1 MKSRKFKAVLAAVS
15 AIAVLAT
22 AMTGFAAAANVTTVT
37 TYGTGDKASV
47 EVTVTGA
54 TPNSEV
60 TYLVNTS
67 GNGVSNSKI
76 VYIDQKTASSSG
88 AVEFNYQFDKSVD
101 NGFDTTVTMGSGS
114 GDTFTGDLD
123 LGINEA
129 DSAAGTNCTIT
140 TKAYGEGD
148 LTKSVVVAANDGYE
162 IVEVKVDGDVQDLA
176 SGFVFNVAKNAE
188 VTAIAAPK
196 VSDAYAYPVVS
207 DVDPSTNVYTAIIK
221 AGGCFETGVYYGDVR
236 YPAAAKTGITGV
248 QVKLGDAELT
258 ANDFTTYFMTDAD
271 TMYKADGTEVE

>member
-22 AMTGFAAAANVTTVT
+22 AMTGFAATANVTTVT
-37 TYGTGDKASV
+37 TYGTGDKAAV
-47 EVTVTGA
+47 AVAVTGA

-114 GDTFTGDLD
+114 GDTFTGDLV

-148 LTKSVVVAANDGYE
+148 ATKNVVVAANDGYE
-162 IVEVKVDGDVQDLA
+162 IVEVKVNGVVQSLA
-176 SGFVFNVAKNAE
+176 SGFVFNVAKSAV
-188 VTAIAAPK
+188 VTAVAAPK
-196 VSDAYAYPVVS
+196 VGDAYAYPVVS
-207 DVDPSTNVYTAIIK
+207 AVADSVYTAIIK
-221 AGGCFETGVYYGDVR
+221 AGDCIETGVYYGDVR
-236 YPAAAKTGITGV
+236 YPAATATGITGV
-248 QVKLGDAELT
+248 QINLGEAELT
-258 ANDFTTYFMTDAD
+258 ASDFTTYFMTDAD